1 MHSDILFQI
10 SEGILVD
17 TYTKPGPSG
26 ISSYDDD
33 NDTDVVSE
41 VCTFNSHFNLLA
53 SQAAQPCYSRR
64 HAFPLKQFMYDF
76 HCFYFTIYTEYG

>member
-1 MHSDILFQI
+1 MHSDILFKI

-17 TYTKPGPSG
+17 TYAEPGPSG

-33 NDTDVVSE
+33 NDTDMVSE

-64 HAFPLKQFMYDF
+64 HTFPLK
-76 HCFYFTIYTEYG
+76 